1 MQIFYATGNL
11 ANDPELKKTNND
23 ISVCTFRLAVQ
34 RDYRNANGVR
44 EADFFNVVAWRG
56 VADLCARWLSKGK
69 KVGILGK
76 INNRSYNAQDGT
88 KRFTTEVVAE
98 QVEFL
103 FPRGE
108 AAQNGPENATDG
120 SEQAADTSNFTEIT
134 DDDLPF

>member
-34 RDYRNANGVR
+34 RDYKNANGVR

-108 AAQNGPENATDG
+108 ATQNGPENATDG
-120 SEQAADTSNFTEIT
+120 SEQAADNSNFTEIT
-134 DDDLPF
+134 DDELPF

>member
-76 INNRSYNAQDGT
+76 LANRSYDAQDGT

-98 QVEFL
+98 RVEFL
-103 FPRGE
+103 FQRGE
-108 AAQNGPENATDG
+108 AAQNGSESATDG
-120 SEQAADTSNFTEIT
+120 PEQAADTSNFTEIT

>member
-11 ANDPELKKTNND
+11 ANDPELKKTSND

-34 RDYRNANGVR
+34 RDYKNANGVR

-108 AAQNGPENATDG
+108 AAQNGAESATDG
-120 SEQAADTSNFTEIT
+120 HEQATDTSNFTEIT
-134 DDDLPF
+134 DDDFPF